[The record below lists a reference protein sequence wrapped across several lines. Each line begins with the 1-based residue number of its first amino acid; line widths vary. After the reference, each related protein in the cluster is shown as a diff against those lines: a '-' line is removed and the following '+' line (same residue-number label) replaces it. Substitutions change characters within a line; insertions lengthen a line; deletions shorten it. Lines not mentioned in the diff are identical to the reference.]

1 MKGPRTDTSPK
12 YDNWHTDNWHTAI
25 LIKYPSNF
33 LFLLQHAVWS
43 LFLYQHVLLVYV
55 VLIS

>member
-12 YDNWHTDNWHTAI
+12 YDNWHTAI